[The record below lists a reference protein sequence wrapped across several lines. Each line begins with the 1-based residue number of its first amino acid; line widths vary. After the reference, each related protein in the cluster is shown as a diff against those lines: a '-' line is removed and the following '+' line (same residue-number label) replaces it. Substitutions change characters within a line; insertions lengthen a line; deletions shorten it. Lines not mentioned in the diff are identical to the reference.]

1 MAGGIEQPTCAST
14 TLSRFAAECT
24 VHDGVGGCT
33 SRGSTSRGA
42 AWPAGIERR
51 RRRPHPPTAS
61 CPSPSIRGPKAVP
74 AMFSED
80 CSPCICPRC
89 FRLTRQSDARRLAPR
104 GTLTRLSPRRALC
117 HERAWLLKKS
127 WQVYPKKA
135 GTSEARTVP
144 FMPCDKSGRFR
155 GGGVRGCELGP

>member
-1 MAGGIEQPTCAST
+1 MMAGGIEQPTCAST
-14 TLSRFAAECT
+14 TLSRFAAERT

-89 FRLTRQSDARRLAPR
+89 FRLTRQNDARRLAPR
-104 GTLTRLSPRRALC
+104 GTLPRLSPRRALC
-117 HERAWLLKKS
+117 HERAWLLKT
-127 WQVYPKKA
+127 KA
-135 GTSEARTVP
+135 GRFTHRRPGPARP
-144 FMPCDKSGRFR
+144 
-155 GGGVRGCELGP
+155 GPSRSCPATRAAVFAAAV